1 MLDLPGPRAAF
12 AFALALAFAFA
23 FGCSRQPEA
32 ATNAMQSAVPAVD
45 VPGIIHPGGR
55 ALPVTALK
63 NPYAGSGDVAKQG
76 AQLFVQMNCDGCH
89 GDDASGAV
97 GPDLGDGRFR
107 YGASD
112 AALFQSIYQG
122 RPNGMPAWG
131 TVLAP
136 DVVWRLVTYIQ
147 SLKPDTTLATEDWRG
162 QGNAAAMGH

>member
-1 MLDLPGPRAAF
+1 MHPRFAV
-12 AFALALAFAFA
+12 AFALAFAL
-23 FGCSRQPEA
+23 GCERRPQP
-32 ATNAMQSAVPAVD
+32 ATQATTLPAVD
-45 VPGIIHPGGR
+45 VASFIHPGAR
-55 ALPVTALK
+55 PLPVSALR
-63 NPYAGSGDVAKQG
+63 NPYAGKGDVARQG

-97 GPDLGDGRFR
+97 GPDLGDGRFK